1 MGQVQFKMPDVGEG
15 VVEAE
20 IVEWHVKV
28 GQKVE
33 EDDTLVDVMTDKAT
47 VEIPAPTS
55 GVISALNGEPGD
67 ILAVGSILLV
77 IETEGDEV
85 AGKETP
91 EPAPVSNPEP
101 ESEPETETAKP
112 AAPVA
117 TPVITPIATPN
128 NAKPLA
134 SPAVRKRA
142 LEQDID
148 LAQIPGSGPAGR
160 ISHQDLDDFIAAGWS
175 LPPVSYKRQKRE
187 GQTSHKVIGLRRK
200 IAQNLSASKRNIPH
214 FSYVE
219 EIEMDALEDLR
230 KHLNDNRK
238 HNQVKL
244 NPLPFLGLALIK
256 VLPEFV
262 QANAHFDGE
271 TLTQFF
277 PVHLGVAT
285 ATPNGLMVAVVR
297 HAEAMDI
304 WTLAAEIAR
313 VTKAA
318 REGKATKDEL
328 TGSTITITSL
338 GALGGIASTPVI
350 NAPETA
356 IIGVNKLTEKLVL
369 DRGNVVARK
378 VMNLSSSFDHRV
390 VDGFDAAKMI
400 REVKVALENPATLF
414 MITNDLLEMLGHL
427 VGCSFQWRQ
436 WSRPSEHWDHDHC
449 EVCGVKFAT
458 FEGNDI
464 LKAGY
469 ATNEPHPEGNGYDW
483 VCADC
488 FKEHKQDFG
497 WKVKQ

>member
-1 MGQVQFKMPDVGEG
+1 MGQVKFKMPDVGEG

-20 IVEWHVKV
+20 IVEWHVTV
-28 GQKVE
+28 GQKVQ

-47 VEIPAPTS
+47 VEIPAPVT

-67 ILAVGSILLV
+67 VLAIGSVLLV
-77 IETEGDEV
+77 IETDGDDGEEEPADKPEPIPV
-85 AGKETP
+85 SKP
-91 EPAPVSNPEP
+91 EPAPEP
-101 ESEPETETAKP
+101 KTEPAKP
-112 AAPVA
+112 ATPAPVA
-117 TPVITPIATPN
+117 APAVTTST

-142 LEQDID
+142 LEQDVD
-148 LAQIPGSGPAGR
+148 LSQVPSKDPAGR
-160 ISHQDLDDFIAAGWS
+160 ISHQNLDDFIASGGR
-175 LPPVSYKRQKRE
+175 LTVTGTKGQKRE

-200 IAQNLSASKRNIPH
+200 IGQNLSASKRNIPH

-230 KHLNDNRK
+230 KHLNDTRQDGQN
-238 HNQVKL
+238 KL

-256 VLPEFV
+256 VLPDFA

-271 TLTQFF
+271 VVTEFA

-313 VTKAA
+313 VTKAT
-318 REGKATKDEL
+318 RDGKATKDEL

-378 VMNLSSSFDHRV
+378 VMNLSSSFDHRI
-390 VDGFDAAKMI
+390 VDGFDAARMI
-400 REVKVALENPATLF
+400 AQVKSALENPATLF
-414 MITNDLLEMLGHL
+414 M
-427 VGCSFQWRQ
+427 
-436 WSRPSEHWDHDHC
+436 
-449 EVCGVKFAT
+449 
-458 FEGNDI
+458 
-464 LKAGY
+464 
-469 ATNEPHPEGNGYDW
+469 
-483 VCADC
+483 
-488 FKEHKQDFG
+488 
-497 WKVKQ
+497 

>member
-1 MGQVQFKMPDVGEG
+1 MGQVKFKMPDVGEG

-28 GQKVE
+28 GQKVQ

-67 ILAVGSILLV
+67 VLAIGSVLLV
-77 IETEGDEV
+77 IETDGD
-85 AGKETP
+85 AGEEELADKP
-91 EPAPVSNPEP
+91 EPAPVSKPEP
-101 ESEPETETAKP
+101 TPEPKIEPAKP
-112 AAPVA
+112 ATPAPVV
-117 TPVITPIATPN
+117 TTST

-148 LAQIPGSGPAGR
+148 LGQVPGTGPAGR
-160 ISHQDLDDFIAAGWS
+160 ISHQNLDDFIASGGRLVVASSQGQ
-175 LPPVSYKRQKRE
+175 KRQ

-200 IAQNLSASKRNIPH
+200 IGQNLSASKRNIPH

-230 KHLNDNRK
+230 KHLNDTR
-238 HNQVKL
+238 QDGQSKL

-256 VLPEFV
+256 VLPEFA

-271 TLTQFF
+271 TLTQFA

-318 REGKATKDEL
+318 RDGKAIKDEL

-378 VMNLSSSFDHRV
+378 VMNLSSSFDHRI
-390 VDGFDAAKMI
+390 VDGFDAARMI
-400 REVKVALENPATLF
+400 AQVKSTLENPATLF
-414 MITNDLLEMLGHL
+414 M
-427 VGCSFQWRQ
+427 
-436 WSRPSEHWDHDHC
+436 
-449 EVCGVKFAT
+449 
-458 FEGNDI
+458 
-464 LKAGY
+464 
-469 ATNEPHPEGNGYDW
+469 
-483 VCADC
+483 
-488 FKEHKQDFG
+488 
-497 WKVKQ
+497 